1 MTTVE
6 ATMAS
11 SCGVGRESTPH
22 GHPPKVGDWL
32 ELVPGALN
40 SPALP
45 GYHMGRK
52 SGLNTQERSETTSC
66 MCWQFDM
73 VE

>member
-1 MTTVE
+1 M
-6 ATMAS
+6 
-11 SCGVGRESTPH
+11 PQ
-22 GHPPKVGDWL
+22 GHPPKVRDLL

-45 GYHMGRK
+45 DYHMGRK
-52 SGLNTQERSETTSC
+52 SGLNTRECSETTSC

>member
-1 MTTVE
+1 M
-6 ATMAS
+6 
-11 SCGVGRESTPH
+11 PQ
-22 GHPPKVGDWL
+22 GHPPKVRDLL

-52 SGLNTQERSETTSC
+52 SGLNTRERSETTSC